1 MASIIPVVL
10 SGGVGTRLWPLS
22 TTMVPKQ
29 FMRIWEGGTSL
40 FEQTLM
46 RVAGPAFAA
55 PVVIANVAQEAVIR
69 DSAARARVALG
80 GMVLEPTPRDSAAAI
95 AAAAAWIVATY
106 GEDATLAVLPA
117 DHLIPDAA
125 AFRETLRRAAAV
137 AAEGYIVT
145 VGIAP
150 DRPATEFGY
159 IERGLALNS
168 HAGAYAV
175 ARFKEKPAREV
186 AERYLAEGRYLWN
199 AGIFVWRADVFLAE
213 LRRQLPELHA
223 AVERIADA
231 WGSPRQDEVLGSVW
245 SGITPDNVDQGVL
258 EGAARAG
265 LVATVPADIG
275 WNDVGDWDTLADL
288 LPSEHGVA
296 RLGGGAVLARDCAN
310 TLVCSTSGRLVAG
323 LGLRGLLVIDTP
335 DAVLVAPRDRA
346 QEVKA
351 VVDALRDEGRDDLI

>member
-69 DSAARARVALG
+69 DSAARAGVVLG

-95 AAAAAWIVATY
+95 AAAAAWIAATY

-186 AERYLAEGRYLWN
+186 AEAYLATGGFDWN
-199 AGIFVWRADVFLAE
+199 AGMFVFRADAFAAE
-213 LRRQLPELHA
+213 AARHMRDIRDDAAAAVTRGAAAGDVHRLHPELFGAVRKTSIDYALIEASHRVAVVPAAFTWSDVGNWRSVHA
-223 AVERIADA
+223 ALANGDGNHFHGDA
-231 WGSPRQDEVLGSVW
+231 RAKDCTGSLVIGSDLPVRVLGLDNIGV
-245 SGITPDNVDQGVL
+245 IATPEGVL
-258 EGAARAG
+258 VVALDRA
-265 LVATVPADIG
+265 ADIKE
-275 WNDVGDWDTLADL
+275 L
-288 LPSEHGVA
+288 L
-296 RLGGGAVLARDCAN
+296 N
-310 TLVCSTSGRLVAG
+310 
-323 LGLRGLLVIDTP
+323 
-335 DAVLVAPRDRA
+335 
-346 QEVKA
+346 
-351 VVDALRDEGRDDLI
+351 